1 MTPAQIDQDIYLT
14 AISNGFTDT
23 SARFIVAQARL
34 ESADYTSNV
43 FKNNLNMYGMKFVGQ
58 ALATRGTI
66 APINER
72 SAKCRNTGVCVN
84 SDYYAK
90 YQTPT
95 DSTKDVITRLYA
107 KTIKGITPAQ
117 LKSAKTPIEFA
128 TLLKQRGYFGVTA
141 SQYASGLN
149 SKLKKLNIQPVTTLP
164 GVTVTAEKKNNL
176 IVYIIAGALTLFI
189 FGKFK
194 KRN

>member
-1 MTPAQIDQDIYLT
+1 MTPAKIDQDIYLT

-23 SARFIVAQARL
+23 SARLIVAQARY

-43 FKNNLNMYGMKFVGQ
+43 FKNNINMYGMKFIGQ

-90 YQTPT
+90 YQTPA
-95 DSTKDVITRLYA
+95 DSIKDVITRLYA
-107 KTIKGITPAQ
+107 KTMKGITPAQ

-149 SKLKKLNIQPVTTLP
+149 SKLKKINIQPVTTLP
-164 GVTVTAEKKNNL
+164 GVTITAEKKNNM
-176 IVYIIAGALTLFI
+176 IVYVIAGVITLFI